1 MIDTT
6 ILVAIGI
13 GLALAFD
20 FGNGR
25 NDAANAVST
34 VVATRVLSLEA
45 AVFLSAFFNFVAA
58 FVFSTEVASTI
69 GKGVVDP
76 AFINIYVVISA
87 LLSAILWIYGLAWL
101 GIPISSSHSLIGGL
115 VGAALAAAGSGAVNV
130 AGVGRIVAFIFIAPL
145 LSMVFSYVFSLVT
158 FFIVKRVPPGL
169 VQDYFRKLQLISV
182 SVYSLGHGSN
192 DAQKTAGIIALLL
205 FLGGF
210 AGADFHIPWWV
221 IVMSY
226 FTIALGTL
234 VGGRNIVKTM
244 ATKITKLRPVD
255 GFCAETAGA
264 AAILG
269 CTHFGIPVSTTHVI
283 AGSISGVGVLK
294 RSSAVN
300 WNVARRIVYAWFL
313 TIPLTALAAALIYYV
328 VAFVAGLF

>member
-58 FVFSTEVASTI
+58 FVFSTAVAATV
-69 GKGVVDP
+69 GKGIVDP
-76 AFINIYVVISA
+76 GAINVYVVISA
-87 LLSAILWIYGLAWL
+87 LLSAIVWIYGLAWL

-115 VGAALAAAGSGAVNV
+115 IGATIAAAGAGAVNV
-130 AGVGRIVAFIFIAPL
+130 GGVAKIVAFIFVAPL
-145 LSMVFSYVFSLVT
+145 LGMLLSYVFSLFV
-158 FFIVKRVPPGL
+158 FFIVKRTPPSL
-169 VQDYFRKLQLISV
+169 VQGYFRKLQLISV
-182 SVYSLGHGSN
+182 SVLSLGHGSN
-192 DAQKTAGIIALLL
+192 DAQKTIGVVALLL
-205 FLGGF
+205 FIGGF
-210 AGADFHIPWWV
+210 SGTAFNIPWWV
-221 IVMSY
+221 IMMSY
-226 FTIALGTL
+226 LTIAVGTL

-244 ATKITKLRPVD
+244 ATKITKLRPID

-264 AAILG
+264 ASVIG
-269 CTHFGIPVSTTHVI
+269 CSIFGIPVSTTHVI
-283 AGSISGVGVLK
+283 SGSISGVGMLK
-294 RSSAVN
+294 RTTAVN

-313 TIPLTALAAALIYYV
+313 TIPLTAFAAALIYYV
-328 VAFVAGLF
+328 VAFIGHML

>member
-1 MIDTT
+1 MIDMT

-34 VVATRVLSLEA
+34 IVATRVLSLEA

-58 FVFSTEVASTI
+58 FVFSTAVAATV

-76 AFINIYVVISA
+76 AAINIYVVISGII
-87 LLSAILWIYGLAWL
+87 SAIIWIYGLAWL

-115 VGAALAAAGSGAVNV
+115 IGATIAAAGFGAIIVP
-130 AGVGRIVAFIFIAPL
+130 GVQKIVTFIFIAPIL
-145 LSMVFSYVFSLVT
+145 GLVCAYVFSLIVL
-158 FFIVKRVPPGL
+158 FIVKRIPPGAI
-169 VQDYFRKLQLISV
+169 QDWFKKLQLISV
-182 SVYSLGHGSN
+182 SAFSLAHGTN
-192 DAQKTAGIIALLL
+192 DAQKTMGIVTLML

-210 AGADFHIPWWV
+210 LPTFSVPFWV
-221 IVMSY
+221 VIISHL
-226 FTIALGTL
+226 TIALGTI
-234 VGGRNIVKTM
+234 VGGRRIVKTM
-244 ATKITKLRPVD
+244 ATKITKLRPID

-264 AAILG
+264 TTIIACSI
-269 CTHFGIPVSTTHVI
+269 FGIPVSTTHVI
-283 AGSISGVGVLK
+283 SGSISGVGMLK
-294 RSSAVN
+294 RTTAVN
-300 WNVARRIVYAWFL
+300 WNVARRIVAAWFL
-313 TIPLTALAAALIYYV
+313 TIPLTAFAAALIYYL